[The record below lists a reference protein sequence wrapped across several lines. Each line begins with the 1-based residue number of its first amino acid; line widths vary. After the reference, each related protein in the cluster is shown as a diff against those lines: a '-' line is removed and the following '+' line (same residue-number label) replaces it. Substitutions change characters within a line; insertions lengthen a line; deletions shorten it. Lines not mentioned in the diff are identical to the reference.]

1 MSFYY
6 FKSRTKVYKSLAIF
20 PHFFMLMFF
29 QWRVQAVSKIE
40 KKKMSFNSNII
51 FSMSDTCWSVSRRM
65 GIWHVFVLPSL

>member
-40 KKKMSFNSNII
+40 KKKSHLIQ
-51 FSMSDTCWSVSRRM
+51 T
-65 GIWHVFVLPSL
+65 